1 MPWEEMSKVWSP
13 GPPQSVKGDV
23 TKPTYWPSPPPRS
36 PSNIS
41 NFRLQ
46 TSWFQLQTLCPK
58 MSKVS
63 WHCPAAS
70 SSRIST
76 WYHLNAVG
84 YVWICYFRCK
94 ECYSSWTFI
103 HWLIQQ
109 STHGFT
115 PSLGMG
121 MWSSTR
127 ENLQLDSF
135 STIGERK
142 KSYHPLCFKMCSP
155 LNLDSSGCT
164 ASMW

>member
-76 WYHLNAVG
+76 CDTIWMLWDMYG
-84 YVWICYFRCK
+84 YVTSVAKNAIHHGRSFIGWFNNRLTVSHQALVWHVVINSRKPAIGFFLHHRGAK
-94 ECYSSWTFI
+94 EVLSSAVF
-103 HWLIQQ
+103 
-109 STHGFT
+109 
-115 PSLGMG
+115 
-121 MWSSTR
+121 
-127 ENLQLDSF
+127 
-135 STIGERK
+135 
-142 KSYHPLCFKMCSP
+142 
-155 LNLDSSGCT
+155 
-164 ASMW
+164 